1 MPYPLRDD
9 DDAKDIREL
18 ITNTRGWLALVES
31 QESEM
36 SLTDKLLL
44 ASININVAMVIA
56 IGQQSGV
63 LHEQTTNTAAPVGV
77 PRDYMTWAANNR
89 MSERDLR
96 STLAVATAN
105 VGPDWRAKKIALIKE
120 IRAITGLGLKES
132 KDLADLAT
140 PDPNEWWRT

>member
-18 ITNTRGWLALVES
+18 ITNTRGWLALVEG

-63 LHEQTTNTAAPVGV
+63 LHEQTTNTAAPVAGMLSRPV
-77 PRDYMTWAANNR
+77 MRR
-89 MSERDLR
+89 R
-96 STLAVATAN
+96 
-105 VGPDWRAKKIALIKE
+105 
-120 IRAITGLGLKES
+120 
-132 KDLADLAT
+132 
-140 PDPNEWWRT
+140 